1 MSSLTSLK
9 MLSVEEIDRILD
21 DAERLYEV
29 RHVGSRNGHVIANL
43 FFEASTRT
51 KCSFEMAQKQLG
63 IDTLHFDVATSSVNK
78 GEGLYDTAKTLES
91 IGCDAFIIR
100 HGETRYY
107 EQLKGLTVP
116 IINAGD
122 GSGDHPTQSLLDL
135 LTIRQEFG
143 LFRGLKVVIVGDIL
157 HSRVAHSNIEV
168 LERFGAEVYVSGP
181 EEWIDDEIPREK
193 RLTIDEAVEVADV
206 VMLLRIQLE
215 RHDGE
220 MLSSPDEYLQTY
232 GLTVDREKRMKPH
245 GIIMHPAPVNRGVE
259 IDSSLVE
266 CERSRIFKQMNNGV
280 AVRKAV
286 LVRAL
291 HKKEAPVHVV

>member
-1 MSSLTSLK
+1 MASLTTLK
-9 MLSVEEIDRILD
+9 NLSVMEIERILD

-29 RHVGSRNGHVIANL
+29 RHVGSRNGHIIANL
-43 FFEASTRT
+43 FFESSTRT

-78 GEGLYDTAKTLES
+78 GESLYDTAKTLES

-107 EQLKGLTVP
+107 EQLEGITVP

-135 LTIRQEFG
+135 LTIRQEYG
-143 LFRGLKVVIVGDIL
+143 LFRGIKVVIAGDIL
-157 HSRVAHSNIEV
+157 HSRVAHSNIDV
-168 LERFGAEVYVSGP
+168 LERLGADVYVSGP
-181 EEWIDDEIPREK
+181 REWIDDTIPEEK
-193 RLTIDEAVEVADV
+193 IVTMDEAVHLADV
-206 VMLLRIQLE
+206 LILLRIQLE
-215 RHDGE
+215 RHATGS
-220 MLSSPDEYLQTY
+220 LSDPETYLNSY
-232 GLTVDREKRMKPH
+232 GLTVERERRMKPDA
-245 GIIMHPAPVNRGVE
+245 IIMHPAPVNRGVE
-259 IDSSLVE
+259 IDTRLVE
-266 CERSRIFKQMNNGV
+266 CNRSRIFKQMNNGV
-280 AVRKAV
+280 AIRKAV